1 MENSHTILIVDD
13 VSRNI
18 QILGNILA
26 KENYHIAYAR
36 GGQEALKIAA
46 QQNFDLIL
54 LDIMMPGMDG
64 YEVCNR
70 LKGND
75 HTKETPIIFLTAKAD
90 MESIIHG
97 FTIGGQD
104 YITKPFNSAEL
115 LSRVRTHILLQEQ
128 KKQLKQANS
137 QLEEKV
143 AQRTTQLETA
153 NQRLGILDKAKSDFL
168 SIISHELR
176 TPLNGLI
183 GLTHLLDQSNIDP
196 EQREYLSYLKEVS
209 ARLVNFSETALLIT
223 SLRMNNYNHDLMA
236 VSVDHIIDSAI
247 TEYKENEK
255 NKSDTIH
262 FESDGSSPLIFA
274 DADLIRR
281 SCLMIIDN
289 AFKFGGAHC
298 KLNILSFVK
307 NDLAIIE
314 FIDDGPGFSEAA
326 MEHVFNLFSSG
337 DMMHTEGSGLSLSAV
352 KLVMDAH
359 DATITIHKQATS
371 GARICMEFKVAKQ

>member
-1 MENSHTILIVDD
+1 MESSHTILIVDD

-36 GGQEALKIAA
+36 SGPEALKIAA

-64 YEVCNR
+64 YEVCKK
-70 LKGND
+70 LKDNK

-97 FTIGGQD
+97 FAIGGQD

-115 LSRVRTHILLQEQ
+115 LSRVKTHILLQEQ
-128 KKQLKQANS
+128 KKLLRHANS

-143 AQRTTQLETA
+143 AERTAQLESA

-183 GLTHLLDQSNIDP
+183 GLTILLDQSNIDQ
-196 EQREYLSYLKEVS
+196 EQKEYLSYLKEVS

-223 SLRMNNYNHDLMA
+223 SLRMNKYNHDLMA
-236 VSVDHIIDSAI
+236 VSVDHIINSAFA
-247 TEYKENEK
+247 EYQEK
-255 NKSDTIH
+255 GGKASKNIH
-262 FESDGSSPLIFA
+262 IESDGTNPLIYA

-298 KLNILSFVK
+298 TLHIRSFVK
-307 NDLAIIE
+307 NDHVIIE
-314 FIDDGPGFSEAA
+314 FEDNGPGFSEEAL
-326 MEHVFNLFSSG
+326 EHVFNLFSSP
-337 DMMHTEGSGLSLSAV
+337 DLMHTEGTGLSLSAI
-352 KLVMDAH
+352 KLIMDAH
-359 DATITIHKQATS
+359 GASIKINNQADS
-371 GARICMEFKVAKQ
+371 GVRICMEFKIANR